1 MVKRPPHSTAAH
13 HYLPCSYCYGF
24 YHFSNINQHMRRCNT
39 SNPKRNNSLSQ
50 CRAMM
55 TPYIMS
61 DDKIESDLDTCLGGL
76 SETAKYPG

>member
-1 MVKRPPHSTAAH
+1 
-13 HYLPCSYCYGF
+13 
-24 YHFSNINQHMRRCNT
+24 MRRCNT